1 VVAAVTCCGD
11 LERKELFLQNL
22 SGGTELA
29 LAIFEKKIK
38 TEKR

>member
-1 VVAAVTCCGD
+1 

-22 SGGTELA
+22 SGGTEMA
-29 LAIFEKKIK
+29 LTILEKKKKKMK